1 MQEIVGGLIQPIYP
15 YAEQVALV
23 CNDEGL
29 LLGLPFNR
37 RVEGGYG
44 GIVGTF
50 FVCGLT
56 EDNFCS
62 LTPEQIHRFKK
73 RFHHAELLIGF
84 RGEEPVVL
92 PVEPKTKNPPPKDK
106 GRGAPGLDR

>member
-37 RVEGGYG
+37 KVEGGYG

-56 EDNFCS
+56 KDNFCS
-62 LTPEQIHRFKK
+62 LTPEQIQHFKK
-73 RFHHAELLIGF
+73 RFHYAEILVGF
-84 RGEEPVVL
+84 HGETPVVIRA
-92 PVEPKTKNPPPKDK
+92 EPKTKNPPTKEK
-106 GRGAPGLDR
+106 GRSALGHDR